1 MAIKINKGVKELVA
15 EAERVITTIATD
27 EAIRRYEED
36 DLDSIFV
43 DIRDVRE
50 LERDGMVP
58 GAVHVPRGMLEFWF
72 DPESPYHKEVLA
84 DESKTYILYCA
95 AASRSALACKS
106 LQEMGFQNIVH
117 FAQGYNGWKSAGGP
131 VGKRPKRNK

>member
-1 MAIKINKGVKELVA
+1 MNIKVRKGIKELVA
-15 EAERVITTIATD
+15 EAEEVITTITTN
-27 EAIRRYEED
+27 EAIRRHKED
-36 DLDSIFV
+36 DEGTVFV

-72 DPESPYHKEVLA
+72 DPQSPYHKEILS
-84 DESKTYILYCA
+84 DETKTYVLYCA
-95 AASRSALACKS
+95 AASRSALACKT

-117 FAQGYNGWKSAGGP
+117 FAQGYNGWKCVGGP
-131 VGKRPKRNK
+131 VGKRPTRNK